1 MVSHMAKKFN
11 ENLIIKNLKKIIAG
25 NIFCTT
31 RKNPT
36 EREREQQTMR
46 HHRIGS
52 MNYTN
57 PHPLFSNNSIVHLA
71 VVMNTKK
78 ITCVYYRR

>member
-36 EREREQQTMR
+36 ERERAINYETSSN
-46 HHRIGS
+46 RI
-52 MNYTN
+52 NEL
-57 PHPLFSNNSIVHLA
+57 H
-71 VVMNTKK
+71 
-78 ITCVYYRR
+78 